1 MQKRMHL
8 VLKVSDHY
16 DLGFA
21 GYNDS
26 DHYDLGFSGYNEC
39 HPIFT
44 KNKLVLL
51 PFIVFYFH
59 QPIILL
65 INNSVIIFRYFT
77 HEGRSGSW

>member
-21 GYNDS
+21 GYNNS
-26 DHYDLGFSGYNEC
+26 DHYDLGFAGYNEC

-44 KNKLVLL
+44 KNKLVL